1 MLGTLL
7 VKNSLKQ
14 DVLSSLLFIF
24 ALERTVSTVQANQ
37 ERLKV
42 NWVHQFLICAYY
54 VNLLGEIIR
63 TFEKNTDI

>member
-1 MLGTLL
+1 MKLLKLKKKICLNKAYSKFRIGIMLGTLL

-42 NWVHQFLICAYY
+42 N
-54 VNLLGEIIR
+54 
-63 TFEKNTDI
+63 

>member
-1 MLGTLL
+1 VKLLKLKKKICLNKAYSKFRIGIMLGTLL

-42 NWVHQFLICAYY
+42 N
-54 VNLLGEIIR
+54 
-63 TFEKNTDI
+63 